1 MITSIVII
9 IILVIIL
16 YLMQRFVAILIS
28 PKDTREPY
36 FRNENGH
43 AMAIKISGE
52 DGTLPSHEDFMHNGL
67 PHQNPLVQT
76 STQTNF
82 FRFWNPI
89 IQIETR
95 YYPITVNEELPMQF
109 LIEDLQN
116 SIIRM
121 RDNRVNLIELTEDQ
135 EREVYDIESQGQEA
149 TGVEIFRPRNAA

>member
-1 MITSIVII
+1 MITPLIIILII
-9 IILVIIL
+9 IIL
-16 YLMQRFVAILIS
+16 YLLRRLTVILIS

-36 FRNENGH
+36 FRNESGH
-43 AMAIKISGE
+43 AMAIKIHGE
-52 DGTLPSHEDFMHNGL
+52 AGTLPSHEDFMHNGL

-121 RDNRVNLIELTEDQ
+121 RDNRVNLIELTEEQ
-135 EREVYDIESQGQEA
+135 EHEVYDIESQGQEKK
-149 TGVEIFRPRNAA
+149 GVEIFQPRTAV